1 MRILLATPTYGV
13 YGGIEVFVMTLA
25 DWLRRNTQHEVRVCF
40 KMVRGATVNALLDDR
55 CRSLQLDYRFVR
67 RGSAALLT
75 NIRWADLVHGNNC
88 SPDIALLSKLA
99 GKPLVLTIHN
109 WFRGR
114 RGLRNRL
121 WYLCSRLAD
130 WRTYNSNF
138 VQDTWEPVRRSATS
152 QMIPTVSQLP
162 SEQAPFDARR
172 GFFFIA
178 RLIENKG
185 LDVLIK
191 AYARASLDRQ
201 RWPLYVAGDGP
212 LAAWMQQYVAE
223 HTIDGVHALGF
234 VSEAEKAWR
243 MAHARW
249 LVAPANTREDMGLT
263 PIEARNVGVPAIVTR
278 DGGLPESGGESALLC
293 EPGDVASLAA
303 ALEQAATMPEA
314 EYRQRAQRAQLSLQ
328 EYLRPISVYTDIYE
342 RCAGRRR
349 P

>member
-25 DWLRRNTQHEVRVCF
+25 DWLQRNTEHEIRVCF
-40 KMVRGATVNALLDDR
+40 KLVSGVSVNALLEDR
-55 CRSLQLDYRFVR
+55 CRGLQLDYRFVQ
-67 RGSAALLT
+67 RGSTALLS
-75 NIRWADLVHGNNC
+75 NIHWADLVHGNNC
-88 SPDIALLSKLA
+88 SPDITLLSKLA

-109 WFRGR
+109 WFRGK

-138 VQDTWEPVRRSATS
+138 VQGTWEPERRSATS

-162 SEQAPFDARR
+162 SEQAPFEARR

-185 LDVLIK
+185 LDVLVK
-191 AYARASLDRQ
+191 AYARADLDRQ
-201 RWPLYVAGDGP
+201 QWPLYIAGDGP
-212 LAAWMQQYVAE
+212 LGAWMKQYITE
-223 HTIDGVHALGF
+223 HAIDGIHVLGF
-234 VSEAEKAWR
+234 LSEAEKAWR
-243 MAHARW
+243 MAHACW

-263 PIEARNVGVPAIVTR
+263 PIEARNVAVPAVVTR
-278 DGGLPESGGESALLC
+278 DGGLPESAGDCALLC
-293 EPGDVASLAA
+293 EPGDIASLTA
-303 ALEQAATMPEA
+303 ALERAAAMPEA
-314 EYRQRAQRAQLSLQ
+314 EYQLRARRAQQSLR
-328 EYLRPISVYTDIYE
+328 EYLRPISVYADIYD